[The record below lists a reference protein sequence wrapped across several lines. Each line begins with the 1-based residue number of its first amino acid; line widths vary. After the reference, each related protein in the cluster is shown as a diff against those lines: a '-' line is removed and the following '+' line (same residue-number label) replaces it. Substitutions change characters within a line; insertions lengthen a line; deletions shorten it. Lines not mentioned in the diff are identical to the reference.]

1 MLILNKLQKTIYETL
16 NNQTSD
22 NFQKL
27 TGIFN
32 YVEKNKSF
40 PYIFISSD
48 EIKNLSTT
56 SKEIYSVLINI
67 NIFSNDTSNYYIN
80 CLVNEI
86 RQLLKNPNNFNINDY
101 LIIDIK
107 FNSYQIKLENN
118 GTIWNGNIKTTFI
131 ISTI

>member
-86 RQLLKNPNNFNINDY
+86 RQLLKNPNNFNIKDY